1 MILTQILFWTMTMM
15 SLIECKLMSNLQT
28 SNTIF
33 VNEKEMGCPKKE
45 DPKTPKTRKS
55 NPKPSIWLNL
65 GLKLVFWVPSSE
77 VQVLHSLQLVSK
89 WKLGDP
95 PYWAE

>member
-1 MILTQILFWTMTMM
+1 MT

-33 VNEKEMGCPKKE
+33 VNENEMRCPKKE

-55 NPKPSIWLNL
+55 NPRPSNWLTVR
-65 GLKLVFWVPSSE
+65 LKL
-77 VQVLHSLQLVSK
+77 
-89 WKLGDP
+89 DC
-95 PYWAE
+95 YCR